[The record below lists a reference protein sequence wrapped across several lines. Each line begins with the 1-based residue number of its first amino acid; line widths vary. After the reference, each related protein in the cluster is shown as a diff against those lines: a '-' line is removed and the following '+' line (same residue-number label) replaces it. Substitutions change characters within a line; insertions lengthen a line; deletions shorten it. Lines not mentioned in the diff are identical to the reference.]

1 MTRESTAISVP
12 GWLLAAAVCLPLL
25 GLGAPLIEVDDA
37 RYAEVPRE
45 MAASGDW
52 TVPTLNGL
60 PYVEKPPLWYWS
72 AASVMSLLGPSEA
85 AARLPMAL
93 YAALGVLGTWWLGTW
108 LYGASVARAGA
119 LAVATAA
126 LWVFLSHNMT
136 LDMPLSVCLLWT
148 TALAL
153 RAMERPGERWAAPAA
168 WLAAALAF
176 LAKGLIALLL
186 PAAWV
191 IGLAVLFPRWRR
203 GAAALAFSWGAVLFV
218 AVAAPWYLSVQA
230 RRPDFLH
237 TFFVEQHFQ
246 RYLTPKYDRGAGW
259 WFFLVVVPAGLL
271 PWTAAF
277 LAGAAGVLRAPLAR
291 REDAALAAW
300 IAGVVLFFSLSS
312 SKLATYALPVFPHAA
327 LLACAALER
336 GLPGWARTVS
346 RGLGALLLAAAAVLA
361 GAALAP
367 ERIPRL
373 PPWLDP
379 EALRA
384 PAALACGVLLSLGGA
399 LLRAATSKRAAFVL
413 GAGGA
418 LAGALALGALRVSAP
433 WISAKA
439 VAGEIR
445 AGARPG
451 DELWTYGCYLH
462 GLPFYSGLPV
472 ETMIYFVGELHYAK
486 REEKYAG
493 RFGDDDA
500 LRYRLPRRGGRTWIV
515 LRAFER
521 PHVESVLG
529 GRVAVRWS
537 AHGPWELGLVEA
549 GQENKR

>member
-1 MTRESTAISVP
+1 MSASSTSSRVAVP
-12 GWLLAAAVCLPLL
+12 GWLLAAAVALPLL
-25 GLGAPLIEVDDA
+25 GLGSPLIEVDDA

-52 TVPTLNGL
+52 VVPTLNGM

-72 AASVMSLLGPSEA
+72 AAASIKLLGANEA

-93 YAALGVLGTWWLGTW
+93 YAALGALGVWWLGSW
-108 LYGASVARAGA
+108 LYGDSVARAA
-119 LAVATAA
+119 AVAVATSG

-136 LDMPLSVCLLWT
+136 LDMPLSVALLWT

-153 RAMERPGERWAAPAA
+153 RVMERPEDSWAGPAA

-191 IGLAVLFPRWRR
+191 IGLAVLFPRWRA
-203 GAAALAFSWGAVLFV
+203 GARKLALSWGAVLFF
-218 AVAAPWYLSVQA
+218 AVAAPWFLAVQE

-246 RYLTPKYDRGAGW
+246 RYLTPKYARGAPW

-271 PWTAAF
+271 PWSAAF
-277 LAGAAGVLRAPLAR
+277 LAGAAGVVRAPLAR

-300 IAGVVLFFSLSS
+300 IAGVTLFFSLSS

-327 LLACAALER
+327 LLCAAALER
-336 GLPGWARTVS
+336 GLPAWS
-346 RGLGALLLAAAAVLA
+346 RGLSRALGGALLAAAALL
-361 GAALAP
+361 ALAAVSP
-367 ERIPRL
+367 GSLPRL
-373 PPWLDP
+373 PSWLDP
-379 EALRA
+379 AALRL
-384 PAALACGVLLSLGGA
+384 PAALMTGFAGA
-399 LLRAATSKRAAFVL
+399 L
-413 GAGGA
+413 GAGLWA
-418 LAGALALGALRVSAP
+418 SASAKRPALALGAAGVLAGAFALGALRAASP

-439 VAGEIR
+439 ISAVIR
-445 AGARPG
+445 SEARPG

-472 ETMIYFVGELHYAK
+472 ERMIYFVGELHYAK
-486 REEKYAG
+486 REARFEP
-493 RFGDDDA
+493 RFGDDDEMRA
-500 LRYRLPRRGGRTWIV
+500 LPRREGRTWVV
-515 LRAFER
+515 LRAVER
-521 PHVESVLG
+521 PHAESLLA
-529 GRVAVRWS
+529 GRAAVRWS
-537 AHGPWELGLVEA
+537 AHGPWVLALVEPRGA
-549 GQENKR
+549 